1 MKRHKYI
8 SLLIILGVAIP
19 IITNA
24 ATLSSLAK
32 RPLGGRVIRAG
43 QNVDIACSTISGP
56 IFVRP
61 FNIAVPGPFFIVN
74 PEFQPQ
80 TQQLRNVEDE
90 LREIRS
96 SFSYKNG
103 DPSQGMKDREKEL
116 VEKMKNLR
124 QTVSEIRNT
133 YNMPRSGKLILGNYS
148 LVPDLTT
155 CYNPETGVPIPAF
168 EIKPYGVSR

>member
-43 QNVDIACSTISGP
+43 QNADIACSTISGP

-61 FNIAVPGPFFIVN
+61 FNIAVPGPFFVKSVTGSI
-74 PEFQPQ
+74 
-80 TQQLRNVEDE
+80 
-90 LREIRS
+90 
-96 SFSYKNG
+96 
-103 DPSQGMKDREKEL
+103 
-116 VEKMKNLR
+116 
-124 QTVSEIRNT
+124 
-133 YNMPRSGKLILGNYS
+133 PRSGKLILGNYS